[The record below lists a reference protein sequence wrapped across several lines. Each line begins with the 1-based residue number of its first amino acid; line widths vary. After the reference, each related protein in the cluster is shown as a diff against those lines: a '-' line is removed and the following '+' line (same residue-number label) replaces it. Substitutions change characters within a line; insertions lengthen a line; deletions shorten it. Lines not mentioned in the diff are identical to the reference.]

1 MEIFTRIINGW
12 KSLPIVMKI
21 SILDIGGARGSTA
34 AGESNTVLDLKLKF
48 TMLFIT
54 HFGTK
59 GEHQI
64 LEKVSTIKN

>member
-1 MEIFTRIINGW
+1 
-12 KSLPIVMKI
+12 MKI

-34 AGESNTVLDLKLKF
+34 AGESNAVLDLKLKF